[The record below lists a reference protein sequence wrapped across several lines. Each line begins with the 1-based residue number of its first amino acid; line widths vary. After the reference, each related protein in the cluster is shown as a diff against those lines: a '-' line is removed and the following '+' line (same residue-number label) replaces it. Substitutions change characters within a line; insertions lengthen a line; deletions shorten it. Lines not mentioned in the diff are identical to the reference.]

1 MARFERVLSLV
12 LLSVVGPAI
21 HALAQASSPDIEAG
35 RQIAE
40 RHCARC
46 HAIGRQ
52 GESTHEDAPPFRTFG
67 DDWPIES
74 LEEALAED
82 IVVGHP
88 DMPVFAF
95 EPDEISD
102 LLAYL
107 ATLR

>member
-1 MARFERVLSLV
+1 MARFRHVLSLV
-12 LLSVVGPAI
+12 LLPVVGTAV
-21 HALAQASSPDIEAG
+21 HALAQTSSPDVEAG

-52 GESTHEDAPPFRTFG
+52 GESTHKEAPPFRTFG
-67 DDWPIES
+67 ENWPIES
-74 LEEALAED
+74 LEEALAEG

-88 DMPVFAF
+88 DMPEFVF